1 MSQAE
6 IFPASANARRAVSRR
21 AYIFFGIGAA
31 LLICGA
37 SGAGVSFASSSHPAP
52 VLVGVAAALSCA
64 GLGGL
69 IVGTITL
76 ARLRDLHQVEVSPHR
91 IVWREGSKVAT
102 TELSDIV
109 RVELVKGQ
117 REKPGGFVMS
127 FPVVRFIETSG
138 DLMEFEV
145 TFEDR
150 GFVHHSRFD
159 ARAIAA
165 EVMRYLPQHVVTSPT
180 LAEFIRTGEV
190 DIDLLP
196 DR

>member
-1 MSQAE
+1 MPQTE
-6 IFPASANARRAVSRR
+6 IFPASADARRAVSRR
-21 AYIFFGIGAA
+21 AYIFFGIGVA
-31 LLICGA
+31 LMVCGA
-37 SGAGVSFASSSHPAP
+37 TGAAVAFATSSDPP
-52 VLVGVAAALSCA
+52 PYLVGVGAALGCA
-64 GLGGL
+64 GLAGL
-69 IVGTITL
+69 IVGTVTL
-76 ARLRDLHQVEVSPHR
+76 ARLRDVHQVEVSPHR

-109 RVELVKGQ
+109 RVELVKGH

-127 FPVVRFIETSG
+127 YPVVRFIETSG
-138 DLMEFEV
+138 DMMEFEV

-150 GFVHHSRFD
+150 GFMHHSRFD

-180 LAEFIRTGEV
+180 LGEFIRSGEV

>member
-1 MSQAE
+1 MSQTE
-6 IFPASANARRAVSRR
+6 IFPASADARRAVSRR

-37 SGAGVSFASSSHPAP
+37 SGAGVSFATSSDPPPA
-52 VLVGVAAALSCA
+52 LVGVAAALGCA
-64 GLGGL
+64 GLAGL
-69 IVGTITL
+69 IVGTVTL

-150 GFVHHSRFD
+150 GFIHHSRFD
-159 ARAIAA
+159 ARAIAEA
-165 EVMRYLPQHVVTSPT
+165 VMRSLPQHVVTSPT

-196 DR
+196 ER